1 MAALQGTLKSY
12 NELMFKISEFM
23 WSFLKEYTND
33 YFTVCIF
40 PEKQIIWKILA
51 ITCLCPGHYKQ
62 QWHTK

>member
-1 MAALQGTLKSY
+1 
-12 NELMFKISEFM
+12 M
-23 WSFLKEYTND
+23 WSLLKEYTND

-62 QWHTK
+62 QWHKKWNITACLFLDNIASIFIRDI